1 MEKDKNLTKSIGGI
15 YGLLERICTETCYC
29 RWSSQSD
36 KIRWLGRLRLCTGT
50 PDALDKA
57 LAKRTDELKDI
68 KLKANKLNTKEENKN
83 SNILMIVSIVLGI
96 YFVISVIIIIILVKR
111 IRKNIT

>member
-1 MEKDKNLTKSIGGI
+1 MENPDEESLSDSEIKINNEIIPVFKNDTNGEIVIGVKDTNNNIE
-15 YGLLERICTETCYC
+15 YF
-29 RWSSQSD
+29 
-36 KIRWLGRLRLCTGT
+36 
-50 PDALDKA
+50 
-57 LAKRTDELKDI
+57 ELKDI
-68 KLKANKLNTKEENKN
+68 KLKANKLNTKEGNKN